1 MSWAAMEE
9 GDMEWVRVE
18 VDEGDSVRLRGRAE
32 SGGSPFALRADVE
45 ATGSAVTIAG
55 GCERGE

>member
-1 MSWAAMEE
+1 
-9 GDMEWVRVE
+9 MEWVRVE

>member
-1 MSWAAMEE
+1 MED
-9 GDMEWVRVE
+9 GDMECVRVD
-18 VDEGDSVRLRGRAE
+18 VDDGDSVRLAGARGRAE

-55 GCERGE
+55 GCVRGE